1 MASALEQFVNSVRQL
16 SAQGQM
22 TQLCELINKSGELL
36 AKNLSHLD
44 TVLGALDVQ
53 EHSLGVLAVL
63 FVKFSMP
70 SIPDFET
77 LFSQVQLF
85 ISTCNGEHIRY
96 ATDTFAGLCHQLTNA
111 LVERKQE
118 AWRVCRALTM
128 NAIVALCHFCELH
141 GPRTLFC
148 TEVLHSPLPQG
159 AGSGDIS
166 GQNEQ
171 AEDEEGG
178 IQMSSRIRSH
188 SPAEGASADSSSPGP
203 KKSDMCEGCRSLAG
217 GHPGYV
223 SHDKETSIKYV
234 SHQHPNHPQLFS
246 IVRQACVR
254 SLSCEVCPG
263 REGPIFFG
271 DEQHGFVFSH
281 TFFIKDSLARGFQR
295 WYSIITIMMDRIY
308 LINSWPF
315 LLGKIRGII
324 DELQGKALKVFEAE
338 QFGCPQ
344 RAQRMNTAFTPFL
357 HQRNGNAARSL
368 TSLTNDENLWACLHT
383 SFAWLLKACGSRLTE
398 KLLEGAPTEDTLV
411 QMEKLADLK
420 EESEGWDGSEEE
432 EKPSSQPD
440 VVEGQELSKSSPE
453 PSLVPDCNSWNVA
466 HRRLSVFRSLRHM
479 RQTMLPVGCVRIIP
493 YSDQYE
499 EAYRCN
505 FLGLSPHVQIPPHI
519 LSSEFAVL
527 VEVRAA
533 TRSSLYPTLFDDEQS
548 LNKYEFVVTSGSPV
562 AADRV
567 GPTILNKIEAA
578 LTNQNLS
585 VDVVDQCLVC
595 LKEEWMNKVK
605 VLFKF
610 TKVDSRPKEDTQKL
624 LSILGAA
631 EEDNVKLLKFWMTGL
646 SKTYKSHLMSTVR
659 SPTSSESRN

>member
-1 MASALEQFVNSVRQL
+1 M
-16 SAQGQM
+16 
-22 TQLCELINKSGELL
+22 
-36 AKNLSHLD
+36 
-44 TVLGALDVQ
+44 
-53 EHSLGVLAVL
+53 L
-63 FVKFSMP
+63 FVSFPTACLPPSGSAPREHQP
-70 SIPDFET
+70 SIPCHPHSGSPSLT
-77 LFSQVQLF
+77 STPASLPAQLRFSANVCFLSASAIPSVTARDQLYLRQEDRCH
-85 ISTCNGEHIRY
+85 SSSCQPSSQLQKRQ
-96 ATDTFAGLCHQLTNA
+96 ASWGLQI
-111 LVERKQE
+111 
-118 AWRVCRALTM
+118 TM

-148 TEVLHSPLPQG
+148 TEVLHAPLPQG
-159 AGSGDIS
+159 AGNEDSP
-166 GQNEQ
+166 GQGEQ
-171 AEDEEGG
+171 AEEEEGG
-178 IQMSSRIRSH
+178 IQMSSRMRAH
-188 SPAEGASADSSSPGP
+188 SPAEGASVESSSPGP
-203 KKSDMCEGCRSLAG
+203 KKSDMCEGCRSLAA
-217 GHPGYV
+217 GHPGYI

-234 SHQHPNHPQLFS
+234 SHQHPSHPQLFS

-295 WYSIITIMMDRIY
+295 WYSVITIMMDRIY

-315 LLGKIRGII
+315 LLGKVRGII

-368 TSLTNDENLWACLHT
+368 TSLTSDDNLWACLHT

-411 QMEKLADLK
+411 QMEKLADLE
-420 EESEGWDGSEEE
+420 EESETWDNSEAEEE
-432 EKPSSQPD
+432 EKAPVLPEGAEGRELTQGPAESSSLSGCGSWQPRK
-440 VVEGQELSKSSPE
+440 LP
-453 PSLVPDCNSWNVA
+453 
-466 HRRLSVFRSLRHM
+466 VFKSLRHM
-479 RQTMLPVGCVRIIP
+479 RQVLGAPSFRMLAWHVLMGNQVIWKSRDVDLVQSAFEVLRTMLPVGCVRIIP
-493 YSDQYE
+493 YSSQYE

-505 FLGLSPHVQIPPHI
+505 FLGLSPHVQIPPHV
-519 LSSEFAVL
+519 LSS
-527 VEVRAA
+527 
-533 TRSSLYPTLFDDEQS
+533 
-548 LNKYEFVVTSGSPV
+548 
-562 AADRV
+562 V

-624 LSILGAA
+624 LSILGAS

-659 SPTSSESRN
+659 SPTALESRS